1 MWTVLLQNA
10 FMHVV
15 HPQGNEHRYNASI
28 YAMSNKTI
36 VPPAVG
42 AAQRRSA
49 IISLK
54 AKADAKRTRVD
65 KFADLLTASFGTVF
79 FFTLNAAFFSVWIMW
94 NIGALPHVPV
104 IDPFPFGLLTMVVSL
119 EAIFLAI
126 IVLISQNRGARI
138 AELREEVELYINT
151 YAESE
156 ITKLM
161 YLQTLLL
168 KKSGIDISKDEDV
181 QRMLES
187 LESDKIELELEK
199 QLH

>member
-1 MWTVLLQNA
+1 M
-10 FMHVV
+10 
-15 HPQGNEHRYNASI
+15 
-28 YAMSNKTI
+28 YAMNNKTI
-36 VPPAVG
+36 TPPATVV
-42 AAQRRSA
+42 AKRRNV
-49 IISLK
+49 ITSLK
-54 AKADAKRTRVD
+54 AKADAKRTHAD
-65 KFADLLTASFGTVF
+65 KFADFLTASFGTVF
-79 FFTLNAAFFSVWIMW
+79 FFTLNAAFFSIWIIW
-94 NIGALPHVPV
+94 NMGALPHVPV

-168 KKSGIDISKDEDV
+168 KKNGIDISKDEDV
-181 QRMLES
+181 QTMLES